1 MKFQRQRREEIN
13 INLTPLIDVV
23 FLLLIFFMIT
33 TTFTRESH
41 LSISLPEA
49 SQTNAPIDEPQ
60 YIEVL
65 VGADGQYS
73 INDSPLVNTEA
84 LTLKRG
90 ILKVAGDQRDLPFI
104 ITADA
109 QAQHQSVVRVMD
121 VAGEL
126 GFSALSITTQQAGEE

>member
-49 SQTNAPIDEPQ
+49 SSAESPVEEPKS
-60 YIEVL
+60 IEVL
-65 VGADGQYS
+65 IGADGQYS
-73 INDSPLVNTEA
+73 INDAPLVNNES
-84 LTLKRG
+84 LTLRRG
-90 ILKVAGDQRDLPFI
+90 ILKVAGDARDMPFV

-109 QAQHQSVVRVMD
+109 QAQHQAVVRVMD
-121 VAGEL
+121 VAGDL
-126 GFSALSITTQQAGEE
+126 GFSALSITTQQAARE

>member
-49 SQTNAPIDEPQ
+49 SSAESPVEEPKS
-60 YIEVL
+60 IEV
-65 VGADGQYS
+65 VIGADGQYS
-73 INDSPLVNTEA
+73 INDAPLVNNEP
-84 LTLKRG
+84 LTLRRG
-90 ILKVAGDQRDLPFI
+90 ILKVAGDARDMTFV

-109 QAQHQSVVRVMD
+109 QAQHQAVVRVMD
-121 VAGEL
+121 VAGDL
-126 GFSALSITTQQAGEE
+126 GFSALSITTQQAAKE